1 MELRSQLDD
10 YARTREYAARPFQ
23 DSSHSCHESRRMYKE
38 CALDALTEAGKAEL
52 DGETVGGCF
61 QVLPWLTLV
70 RDCFEI
76 LQSTVLSSRPLSS
89 EELAALEDLNQVIGR
104 LANKTARVVCSLLRH
119 DGNPSERTLQRN
131 ELILMPL
138 SQSEA
143 GRLGGLLKRFV
154 WMD

>member
-1 MELRSQLDD
+1 MELQSQLVITPEQESMLQDLFKIVPTPTMNL
-10 YARTREYAARPFQ
+10 AACTRNAV
-23 DSSHSCHESRRMYKE
+23 
-38 CALDALTEAGKAEL
+38 DALTEAGKAEL

-104 LANKTARVVCSLLRH
+104 LANKTARVVAALRQW
-119 DGNPSERTLQRN
+119 DQLESQTL
-131 ELILMPL
+131 
-138 SQSEA
+138 A
-143 GRLGGLLKRFV
+143 
-154 WMD
+154 